1 MIVKK
6 MEEKNIKNRS
16 GIKTLIIILS
26 VLLAVSIAALVGIL
40 IYRSVTHD
48 LPTTVTVP
56 NNIITP
62 DAESNTSEAESN
74 DRTEESVPENSAN
87 TSSENTSSE
96 ASTYETDSSADTGV
110 QSNAS
115 DSIDASV
122 PTTSSGGKK
131 EAAVISLYKKH
142 AEDNQPF
149 QVTNMFPGD
158 TETKYYCV
166 RISHSGD
173 VIVRYHADVRP
184 GYEKLAEVLR
194 CRIVLLTT
202 GETLYDGLMRD
213 MPESLVHSVRTD
225 KATESE
231 LYYGI
236 TAYLD
241 TGVGNEY
248 QNKDLIAD
256 FRWWVEDTENLD
268 APQTGD
274 NSNIWLWIAIASG
287 SLLII
292 LVLARKRREE
302 EW

>member
-6 MEEKNIKNRS
+6 MEEKNIKKRS
-16 GIKTLIIILS
+16 GIKTVIIILS
-26 VLLAVSIAALVGIL
+26 VLLAVSIAALAGIL
-40 IYRSVTHD
+40 IYRSVTHNQ
-48 LPTTVTVP
+48 PTTVTVP

-62 DAESNTSEAESN
+62 DSESIPSEAEST
-74 DRTEESVPENSAN
+74 DRTEESVPENSTNA
-87 TSSENTSSE
+87 TSENAPSE
-96 ASTYETDSSADTGV
+96 VSTYETDSSAD
-110 QSNAS
+110 
-115 DSIDASV
+115 ASV
-122 PTTSSGGKK
+122 HTSSSDGKK
-131 EAAVISLYKKH
+131 KAAVISLYKNH

-173 VIVRYHADVRP
+173 VIVRYHTDVRP

-202 GETLYDGLMRD
+202 GETLYDGLIRD
-213 MPESLVHSVRTD
+213 MPESLVHGVRTD
-225 KATESE
+225 KPTESE

-268 APQTGD
+268 VPQTGD

-302 EW
+302 EWKNG